1 MIIIIVNLT
10 WSSLFS
16 QLSWLTLINT
26 LCPFSTYCLGPPNT
40 PSFPGFLI
48 LDLDAVNVSP
58 FCRQHSI
65 WLCQWRV
72 LEECWRK
79 NGILCL
85 ESVLSFLLVWCTAR
99 GHLPYQQSVFFL
111 FFFFSRKHWQWWRAS
126 SGCPLVSFSG
136 TPAGNFPETGFL
148 FTSSGMR
155 YLSKH
160 HHPIG
165 LSNTFS
171 IKVWITPGVER

>member
-58 FCRQHSI
+58 FGRQHSI

-99 GHLPYQQSVFFL
+99 GHLPYQQRECFFVVFFCL
-111 FFFFSRKHWQWWRAS
+111 FV
-126 SGCPLVSFSG
+126 C
-136 TPAGNFPETGFL
+136 FPESIGSDGEQVVDAL
-148 FTSSGMR
+148 WWASVVPQQATSQRPDSCSPALAWGT
-155 YLSKH
+155 SA
-160 HHPIG
+160 
-165 LSNTFS
+165 N
-171 IKVWITPGVER
+171 ITIL